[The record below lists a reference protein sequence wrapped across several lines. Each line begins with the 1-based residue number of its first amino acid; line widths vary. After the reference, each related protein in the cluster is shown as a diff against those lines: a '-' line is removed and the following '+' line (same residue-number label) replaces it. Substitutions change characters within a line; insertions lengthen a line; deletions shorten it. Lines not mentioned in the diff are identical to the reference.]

1 MNFLDMN
8 ENSIYN
14 QALEDFAKRL
24 ITYYGH
30 LDTTQGASVQ
40 YFVEQI
46 KRELTKEVR
55 DEHCS

>member
-1 MNFLDMN
+1 MN
-8 ENSIYN
+8 ENKIYN

>member
-1 MNFLDMN
+1 MNFMDMN
-8 ENSIYN
+8 ENKIYN

-40 YFVEQI
+40 YYVKQI
-46 KRELTKEVR
+46 KKELTKE
-55 DEHCS
+55 DEL